1 MRRREIVGVDNA
13 EDIVL
18 IPGSEWVITG
28 AMTHDGG
35 SRPNCYFVNIRTHE
49 LRPAWPD
56 NVRLD
61 LDRERFGDV
70 EPPRAYNFHGLDVI
84 QRGSVIEVYQV
95 NHAPHGASDGRESV
109 EVFEI
114 DLTPGGPALRWRGA
128 VLGPAWLGGN
138 DLCALPE
145 GGFAITNFCYQGP
158 EAAKMGRDGGICGNV
173 LEWRNRDLGWTIVE
187 GTDFN
192 FPNGIARAP
201 AGDAYFVA
209 SWGHKKLVRVPRADA
224 AVSRVEIPL
233 DGMIDNITWT
243 PDGAM
248 LACVQIDEP
257 AELYARVEAGKTIEG
272 PFQGVRVDPATL
284 ETSILVADDVPG
296 FFATTVLQ
304 IDERQV
310 WASSAMGNRIMVYDL

>member
-1 MRRREIVGVDNA
+1 MRRREIVGVDSA

-28 AMTHDGG
+28 AMTHDGA
-35 SRPNCYFVNIRTHE
+35 SRPTCYFINIRTHE

-128 VLGPAWLGGN
+128 VISISRMESRARRLEMPISSRHGATRSWSAYLARTPRSRASR
-138 DLCALPE
+138 
-145 GGFAITNFCYQGP
+145 FR
-158 EAAKMGRDGGICGNV
+158 GRG
-173 LEWRNRDLGWTIVE
+173 
-187 GTDFN
+187 
-192 FPNGIARAP
+192 
-201 AGDAYFVA
+201 
-209 SWGHKKLVRVPRADA
+209 
-224 AVSRVEIPL
+224 
-233 DGMIDNITWT
+233 
-243 PDGAM
+243 
-248 LACVQIDEP
+248 
-257 AELYARVEAGKTIEG
+257 
-272 PFQGVRVDPATL
+272 
-284 ETSILVADDVPG
+284 
-296 FFATTVLQ
+296 
-304 IDERQV
+304 
-310 WASSAMGNRIMVYDL
+310 